1 MSLGKTKNKTER
13 YSDIY
18 SLNWE
23 MDTGIWYFDDYYDY
37 YDYDHFYYDYE
48 YESWEIK
55 QKVYMTYVSKR
66 ARVTIEERLIGE
78 FIDMDKIYEMGSL
91 YYRERMLNRLLGIEK
106 FREEMNTTLGD
117 YFPKNEEIKN
127 L

>member
-37 YDYDHFYYDYE
+37 YDCYYDLGYYGYTYE
-48 YESWEIK
+48 YFSIRE
-55 QKVYMTYVSKR
+55 QVFMTYVSKR
-66 ARVTIEERLIGE
+66 GRVTIEKRLIGE

-117 YFPKNEEIKN
+117 YFPKNK
-127 L
+127 

>member
-1 MSLGKTKNKTER
+1 MSLGKTKNKIER
-13 YSDIY
+13 YADIY

-23 MDTGIWYFDDYYDY
+23 MDMDIWYIDDYYDY
-37 YDYDHFYYDYE
+37 YDYNDFYYDYE
-48 YESWEIK
+48 YFSIK
-55 QKVYMTYVSKR
+55 EQIFMTYISKR
-66 ARVTIEERLIGE
+66 GRVTIEERLIGE

-117 YFPKNEEIKN
+117 YFPKNK
-127 L
+127 

>member
-18 SLNWE
+18 SLSWE
-23 MDTGIWYFDDYYDY
+23 MDISWYFDDYYYDY
-37 YDYDHFYYDYE
+37 YDGYDYAYYDYE

-55 QKVYMTYVSKR
+55 KKVYMTYVSKR
-66 ARVTIEERLIGE
+66 GRVTIEERLIGE

-117 YFPKNEEIKN
+117 YFPKNK
-127 L
+127 

>member
-23 MDTGIWYFDDYYDY
+23 MDTGIWYFDEYYDY

-117 YFPKNEEIKN
+117 YFPKNK
-127 L
+127 

>member
-23 MDTGIWYFDDYYDY
+23 MDICWYFDDYYYNY
-37 YDYDHFYYDYE
+37 YDYNDYYYDYE

-55 QKVYMTYVSKR
+55 KKVYMTYVSKR
-66 ARVTIEERLIGE
+66 VRVTIEERLIGE

-106 FREEMNTTLGD
+106 LHEEMNTTLGD
-117 YFPKNEEIKN
+117 YFPKNK
-127 L
+127 

>member
-1 MSLGKTKNKTER
+1 MSLGKTKNKTEK

-23 MDTGIWYFDDYYDY
+23 MNTGIWYFDDYYDY
-37 YDYDHFYYDYE
+37 YDYDYSRYYDYE

-55 QKVYMTYVSKR
+55 KKVYMTYVSKR
-66 ARVTIEERLIGE
+66 VRVTIEERLIGE

-117 YFPKNEEIKN
+117 YFPKDK
-127 L
+127 